1 MVPLDVLRS
10 ALRSLRTHK
19 LRTWLSMLGVMI
31 GVMAVI
37 VLVALGRGS
46 QQAVTKSIADLGTSS
61 LTIMPG
67 NATASQR
74 SVGGRADRQV
84 VLTYEDALALANPA
98 TAPAV
103 LRVAP
108 EVTTSTQAVAGG
120 QHVKAQVVGTTP
132 EYQPTRN
139 LKLARGEFLKKEHL
153 QARTSVAVLGAT
165 TARALFG
172 GADPLGQTV
181 RLRTNDK
188 ATVLVR
194 VIGVLQPQGGGG
206 FGSEDELIVVPYT
219 VLAQRLANQR
229 TVRGEHQISQITVQ
243 VVSEDKIN
251 EATEQ
256 IRSILRRRHRVP
268 EDDFTVQNQLEALAA
283 LGQTGMILGIFLGI
297 MAGISL
303 LVGGIG
309 IMNIMLVSVTE
320 RTREI
325 GLRLAVGAEP
335 RHIIVQ
341 FLSEAVMVSGGGGLL
356 GILIGIGVVALASQV
371 QVGDTGLPVVL
382 QPDAVILAFA
392 VSVAVGLFFG
402 LYPAAKASQLDPVQA
417 LRTE

>member
-1 MVPLDVLRS
+1 
-10 ALRSLRTHK
+10 
-19 LRTWLSMLGVMI
+19 
-31 GVMAVI
+31 
-37 VLVALGRGS
+37 
-46 QQAVTKSIADLGTSS
+46 
-61 LTIMPG
+61 MPG
-67 NATASQR
+67 NATASTQTPAA
-74 SVGGRADRQV
+74 GRADRQA
-84 VLTYEDALALANPA
+84 VLTYEDALALANPT

-103 LRVAP
+103 FRVAP
-108 EVTTSTQAVAGG
+108 EVTTSGQAFAGS
-120 QHVKAQVVGTTP
+120 QHVKSQIVGTTP
-132 EYQPTRN
+132 EYQLTRN
-139 LKLARGEFLKKEHL
+139 LKLARGEFFKKEQL
-153 QARTSVAVLGAT
+153 TSRANVVVLGAT

-181 RLRTNDK
+181 RLRTNDR

-206 FGSEDELIVVPYT
+206 FGSEDELLVVPYT
-219 VLAQRLANQR
+219 VLAQRLASQR

-251 EATEQ
+251 DATEQ
-256 IRSILRRRHRVP
+256 VRSILRKRHRVQ
-268 EDDFTVQNQLEALAA
+268 EDDFTIQNQMEALAA
-283 LGQTGMILGIFLGI
+283 LGQTGMILSIFLGI

-335 RHIIVQ
+335 RHIVVQ
-341 FLSEAVMVSGGGGLL
+341 FLSEAVMVSGGGGIL
-356 GILIGIGVVALASQV
+356 GILIGIGIVALASLI
-371 QVGDTGLPVVL
+371 QVGDSGMPVVL
-382 QPDAVILAFA
+382 QPDAVVLAFA

-417 LRTE
+417 LRSE